1 MMSRA
6 KPLLGTCVTIQ
17 VQTTPDDSAAASA
30 IDGAF
35 ETIAHIDRVMSAHR
49 PDSDLGRMSRAA
61 PELVL
66 QLDAHTV
73 TVLKASH
80 YWWQVSGGAFN
91 PVMAART
98 LARQGHRPGLNPS
111 ALLDCEFSLLTFL
124 SDTQVK
130 MPGPVCIDLG
140 GIAKGYAVD
149 QAIQVLSKHGIRDAM
164 VNAGGDI
171 RVLGTKG
178 FRVDIC
184 HAQEQLRDR
193 PFKRLK
199 RLQSAALATSVA
211 DTHQTAFVRTLKA
224 RREAWRNSTVLAPD
238 CMTADA
244 LTKWALQSSRLC
256 PQLKAAMRLHSA
268 SMWRS

>member
-1 MMSRA
+1 MREFERLVECMGTVFVFRGRTSVSDAVLEEALLSAENSLHKADSIFSLYKPQSPLSQLARGETSVA
-6 KPLLGTCVTIQ
+6 KCPPVVDEVWNLCEEWEKRTGGWFKAF
-17 VQTTPDDSAAASA
+17 TPQNTFDPSGLVKTWAAE
-30 IDGAF
+30 F
-35 ETIAHIDRVMSAHR
+35 
-49 PDSDLGRMSRAA
+49 
-61 PELVL
+61 
-66 QLDAHTV
+66 
-73 TVLKASH
+73 
-80 YWWQVSGGAFN
+80 
-91 PVMAART
+91 AAR
-98 LARQGHRPGLNPS
+98 
-111 ALLDCEFSLLTFL
+111 ALLAA
-124 SDTQVK
+124 
-130 MPGPVCIDLG
+130 
-140 GIAKGYAVD
+140 GIED
-149 QAIQVLSKHGIRDAM
+149 FTM
-164 VNAGGDI
+164 NAGGDI